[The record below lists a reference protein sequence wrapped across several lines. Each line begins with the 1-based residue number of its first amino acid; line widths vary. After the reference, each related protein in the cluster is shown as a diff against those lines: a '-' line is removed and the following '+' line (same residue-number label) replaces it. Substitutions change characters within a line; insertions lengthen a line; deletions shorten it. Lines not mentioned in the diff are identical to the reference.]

1 MIVKN
6 SMIDQALIFAI
17 LQEISVL
24 MRDNPLPI
32 GNDHLKHLEQE
43 VDILEYLVAM
53 KREGLIRGDLITNV
67 VSGAPHRMTNI
78 RLTYSG
84 IKILRQ

>member
-1 MIVKN
+1 
-6 SMIDQALIFAI
+6 MIDQALILAI
-17 LQEISVL
+17 LQEIDVQ

-32 GNDHLKHLEQE
+32 GNDHLKHFEQE
-43 VDILEYLVAM
+43 INVLEYLVAM

-67 VSGAPHRMTNI
+67 ASGAPHRMTNI

-84 IKILRQ
+84 IKVLRQ